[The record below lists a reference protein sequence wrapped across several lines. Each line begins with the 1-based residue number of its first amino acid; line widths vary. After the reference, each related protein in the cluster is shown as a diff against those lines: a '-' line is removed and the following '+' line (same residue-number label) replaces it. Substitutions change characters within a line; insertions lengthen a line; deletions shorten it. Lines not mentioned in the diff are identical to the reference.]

1 MAVFNNILAGASG
14 QAGGAAAGYEIE
26 RSLRFN
32 SSDSAYLSRA
42 IGSAPTSGT
51 TFTVSLWCKRSKL
64 GLSQAR
70 IVTMGDGGG
79 GATWFQL
86 QFMSTD
92 QIRIYFSGAGTYYQD
107 TPAVFRD
114 ASAWYH
120 ILVAVDT
127 TQSTPSNRCKIY
139 INGIQQTSL
148 TGSPIPQ
155 SSAISLGSGSTS
167 YISESSNSFDGY
179 LADCFYIDGQAL
191 DPTSFGEFDDN
202 GIWQPIEYSG
212 TYGTNGFHLPF
223 SDNSTAAALGDDT
236 SGNNN
241 DWTVNNITV
250 DEGTVIYSSYIT
262 TPSNDPYAYLVFDG
276 VDDTQLG
283 VSSGGI
289 TWTPTGLFT
298 SGPYVVE
305 ARINER
311 RSARVNGGSW
321 VQNTSYSAGTRAW
334 VTLGTVSSISSVE
347 VTNLDTAYAPAGNCG
362 LAAIRVNGVHL
373 ANPGTADSLVDSPTN
388 YGTDTGA
395 GGEVR
400 GNYCTWNPLANGG
413 ITLIN
418 GNLDVSRALAS
429 WVASLST
436 IGVSSGKWYWEH
448 TCTAA
453 QNATNITVVGI
464 AQGNLSLVTMPGFTV
479 NGWVYVSE
487 SGNKWNTN
495 IQLSYGA
502 TWTNGDVIGVAF
514 DADNGTLTF
523 YKNGVSQGQAYTGLS
538 AGPYFPVISLYG
550 TSSGNTNFG
559 QRAFAY
565 TAPNGYKAL
574 CTSNLPTPTI
584 ANGSDYMDV
593 ALYTGTG
600 ATQTISGLGFSPD
613 LVWIKRRS
621 SAISHAL
628 LDSMRGANKVIYS
641 NLTAAEDTY
650 IDTLSSFNS
659 DGFTLDSDATWG
671 GVNANSSTYVGWT
684 WDAGSSTVSNTDGSL
699 TSSVR
704 ANTTAGFSIIS
715 YTGNGAAGATVGHGL
730 GVAPQFIVIKNRDGT
745 NNWNIYH
752 SSIGETKFFQ
762 FDKDV
767 ASANTAKWNNTAP
780 NSTVITL
787 GTSSGTNNS
796 SSMIA
801 YCFAPVEG
809 YSAFGSYLGNGSS
822 DGPMVFTGFRPRWVM
837 INRYSTG
844 GSWMILD
851 TERNQ
856 YNLTNNKL
864 AANSSAEENNNSVVG
879 SGDKNSL
886 DFLSNGFKL
895 RSTNG
900 ETNGSGAGFIYAAF
914 AENPFALNAR
924 AR

>member
-114 ASAWYH
+114 TSAWYH

-191 DPTSFGEFDDN
+191 DPTSFGEFDADT
-202 GIWQPIEYSG
+202 GIWNPIAYSG

-559 QRAFAY
+559 QRAFTH
-565 TAPNGYKAL
+565 TAPSGYKAL
-574 CTSNLPTPTI
+574 CTANLPTPTI
-584 ANGSDYMDV
+584 ADGSTVMDV
-593 ALYTGTG
+593 KLYTGNG
-600 ATQTISGLGFSPD
+600 STQSITGLGFSPD

-684 WDAGSSTVSNTDGSL
+684 WDAGSSTVSNTDGSI

-704 ANTTAGFSIIS
+704 ANPSAGFSI
-715 YTGNGAAGATVGHGL
+715 AAFTKTASTNETIGHGL
-730 GVAPQFIVIKNRDGT
+730 GVAPSMIIVKTRQSSGYT
-745 NNWNIYH
+745 GWAVYH
-752 SSIGETKFFQ
+752 TSTGSNGYLELNTT
-762 FDKDV
+762 
-767 ASANTAKWNNTAP
+767 SAF
-780 NSTVITL
+780 ITL
-787 GTSSGTNNS
+787 SSTWNNS
-796 SSMIA
+796 SPTSSVFSMGTGWTATQNMIA

-809 YSAFGSYLGNGSS
+809 YSSFGSYTGNGST
-822 DGPMVFTGFRPRWVM
+822 DGPFVYTGHRSRWIM
-837 INRYSTG
+837 I
-844 GSWMILD
+844 
-851 TERNQ
+851 
-856 YNLTNNKL
+856 K
-864 AANSSAEENNNSVVG
+864 NSSA
-879 SGDKNSL
+879 SGDSWVMHDTARNTYNVVDALLMPNQSTQETTSTNYYH
-886 DFLSNGFKL
+886 DILSNGFKL
-895 RSTNG
+895 RTALSAYNSNG
-900 ETNGSGAGFIYAAF
+900 ATYIYAAF